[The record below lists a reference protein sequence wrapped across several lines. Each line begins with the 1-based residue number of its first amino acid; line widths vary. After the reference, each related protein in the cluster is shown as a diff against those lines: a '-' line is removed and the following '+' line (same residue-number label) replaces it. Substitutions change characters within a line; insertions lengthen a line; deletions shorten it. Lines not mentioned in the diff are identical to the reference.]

1 VGAAAHAA
9 AGNRVSAAD
18 QLNRFKFIRPIK
30 VVFGDIDGLLHV
42 NHAVYLT
49 YCETARNEYWMQVCS
64 LKSIE
69 EFDFVLAELTV
80 RYHAAAKLGDEL
92 LVGCRV
98 TELRRSSFLME
109 LMIVDA
115 RTEAL
120 VAEVHSVQVMYDFA
134 TERSVPISEQRREQV
149 EAFEGKALT
158 VASKRGTASPR
169 G

>member
-1 VGAAAHAA
+1 MTVAE
-9 AGNRVSAAD
+9 
-18 QLNRFKFIRPIK
+18 QLSRFKFVRPIK
-30 VVFGDIDGLLHV
+30 VVFGDVDGLRHV

-49 YCETARNEYWMQVCS
+49 YCETARNEYWMQVCA

-80 RYHAAAKLGDEL
+80 RYHSAAKLGDEL

-115 RTEAL
+115 KTQAL
-120 VAEVHSVQVMYDFA
+120 VAEVNSVQVMYDFA
-134 TERSVPISEQRREQV
+134 AERSIPISDERRRQV
-149 EAFEGKALT
+149 EAFEGKSLT
-158 VASKRGTASPR
+158 AEAKRSSKTRG
-169 G
+169 